1 VPHDIDGLAKLYGGK
16 EKLIEKLDELFVT
29 QPRYRVHGYRQ
40 EIHEMTEMAAADFG
54 QMAIS
59 NQPSFHIPFLYA
71 AVGAQ
76 EKTDYQVERLAREA
90 FNSGSKGY
98 PGDEDNGSMSAW
110 YIFAC
115 LGMYRLCPG
124 KTEWIKCKRLVKS
137 AKILGKE
144 I

>member
-1 VPHDIDGLAKLYGGK
+1 VPHDTEGLSELFGGRD
-16 EKLIEKLDELFVT
+16 KLIEKLDELFAA
-29 QPRYRVHGYRQ
+29 PPNFRVGGYNA

-71 AVGAQ
+71 AIGAQ
-76 EKTDYQVERLAREA
+76 EKTDYWVERLAREA
-90 FNSGSKGY
+90 FNSGNAGY

-110 YIFAC
+110 YIFAS

-124 KTEWIKCKRLVKS
+124 KTEWIKCKRLVKR

>member
-1 VPHDIDGLAKLYGGK
+1 
-16 EKLIEKLDELFVT
+16 
-29 QPRYRVHGYRQ
+29 
-40 EIHEMTEMAAADFG
+40 MTEMAAADFG

-71 AVGAQ
+71 ALGEQ
-76 EKTDYQVERLAREA
+76 GKTDYWVERLAREA
-90 FNSGSKGY
+90 FNSGNAGY

-110 YIFAC
+110 YIFAS

-124 KTEWIKCKRLVKS
+124 KTEWIKCKRLVKQ